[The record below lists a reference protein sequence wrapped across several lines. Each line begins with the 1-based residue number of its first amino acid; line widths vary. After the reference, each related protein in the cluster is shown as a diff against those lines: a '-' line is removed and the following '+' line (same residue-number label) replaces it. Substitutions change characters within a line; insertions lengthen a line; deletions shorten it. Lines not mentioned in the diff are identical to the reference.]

1 MIYRDVGLL
10 IICGLLV
17 LTVNG
22 CSTITFPSL
31 SRTIDSDSIQAIV
44 DNPSGSTLALKACE
58 TISIFTKEEVSIN
71 GADQRIVKMLVTDV
85 DTSRIKGNLLWH
97 SHDLDKEMVSNII
110 VEVKIENVESISIWK
125 QKTKLV
131 PHEYAGFIEILFTIL
146 VLSAI

>member
-1 MIYRDVGLL
+1 
-10 IICGLLV
+10 
-17 LTVNG
+17 
-22 CSTITFPSL
+22 
-31 SRTIDSDSIQAIV
+31 
-44 DNPSGSTLALKACE
+44 
-58 TISIFTKEEVSIN
+58 
-71 GADQRIVKMLVTDV
+71 MLVTDV